1 MRTDT
6 PAPADAGGT
15 PPPGQDPRPPGAP
28 RPKRSTAT
36 IAVRSVL
43 AVVVLLIVAMW
54 VYAFGFAEK
63 QGLYVVE
70 DEAWSERA
78 QGICEVY
85 EQRRLELTDMD
96 EGYIENPTNEQ
107 MLQRADIV
115 DQATDLLQA
124 ELDEVFEVLPS
135 SARDQELVL
144 EYRRWFEVLISDRR
158 AYTERL
164 RNFELGPYLE
174 TKIDGGPVTN
184 LLVDFTTANR
194 MKRCAPPGEL
204 GGDR

>member
-6 PAPADAGGT
+6 PAPADSGAP
-15 PPPGQDPRPPGAP
+15 PPPGPDRHAADAP
-28 RPKRSTAT
+28 RPRRSAAT

-43 AVVVLLIVAMW
+43 LVVVLLIVAMW

-63 QGLYVVE
+63 QGLYVVD
-70 DEAWSERA
+70 DEAWTQRA

-96 EGYIENPTNEQ
+96 EGYIANPTNEQ

-124 ELDEVFEVLPS
+124 ELDEVFAVMPAS
-135 SARDQELVL
+135 VRDQELAL